1 MATMTTMTTIWAAVA
16 GPRVAALAEVLQ
28 VVVPLAETEAAL
40 TLLLQVEVLQV
51 VVPLAETEAALTLLL
66 QTLLLQVPPHR
77 RLQWQA

>member
-1 MATMTTMTTIWAAVA
+1 MTTMTTIWAAVA
-16 GPRVAALAEVLQ
+16 GPRVAALALLLTLLLQ
-28 VVVPLAETEAAL
+28 VPPQ
-40 TLLLQVEVLQV
+40 LLLQVEVLQV